1 MRLNPVSSLI
11 LKTSIALIICWCC
24 DNTNAVAQ
32 VHYYENGS
40 PWNRKANSGPD
51 ANVPGWFYNLG
62 ITGLRVELTAD
73 QPKTLLVRYVFPD
86 SPAHRKILAG
96 DRIVGVDGNLFT
108 NAHQNG
114 YGMKVFGAVGP
125 IC

>member
-1 MRLNPVSSLI
+1 MRLNPVTSLI
-11 LKTSIALIICWCC
+11 LKTSIALIIYWCC
-24 DNTNAVAQ
+24 ANTNAVAQ

-96 DRIVGVDGNLFT
+96 DPWVSGKL
-108 NAHQNG
+108 
-114 YGMKVFGAVGP
+114 
-125 IC
+125 